1 VTSMPFDIFTAPSP
15 PQNLR
20 VYSYG
25 SLGFRLEFEP
35 GFISRL
41 KPLSGFIVE
50 VDQCDQSGTVS
61 QAPGQK
67 MFGISTEQVSS
78 K

>member
-1 VTSMPFDIFTAPSP
+1 
-15 PQNLR
+15 
-20 VYSYG
+20 
-25 SLGFRLEFEP
+25 LGFRLEFEP

-61 QAPGQK
+61 LLPSPK
-67 MFGISTEQVSS
+67 SLHTYLFFVSLPA
-78 K
+78 